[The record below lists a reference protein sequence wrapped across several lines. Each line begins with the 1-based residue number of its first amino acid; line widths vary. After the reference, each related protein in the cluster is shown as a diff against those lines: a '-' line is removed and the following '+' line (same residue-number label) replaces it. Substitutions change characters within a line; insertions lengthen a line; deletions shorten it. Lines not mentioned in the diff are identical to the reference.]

1 MVAQKFINE
10 LEIQWITSGRTEAE
24 DISILCGSEQ
34 KQSVTES
41 SFLLKNWTMKFTEK
55 SC

>member
-1 MVAQKFINE
+1 MVTQKFMND
-10 LEIQWITSGRTEAE
+10 LETQWFTSGRTEAE
-24 DISILCGSEQ
+24 DISILFGSEQ

-41 SFLLKNWTMKFTEK
+41 RFLLKNWTMKFTEK